1 MRILKGFVL
10 LLIKILVLPLILLLT
25 LLTYFANMALN
36 LSAYV
41 LGPLMTLIF
50 CIIIYTVWKHTWF
63 HTGMLSAIEAGI
75 ATLYQMGDDS
85 RFQAVSNKFVSVAG
99 VNLPSDIRSARM
111 RRDSEMYYVS

>member
-1 MRILKGFVL
+1 MKILKGFIL
-10 LLIKILVLPLILLLT
+10 FLIKILVLPLILLLT
-25 LLTYFANMALN
+25 LLTYFTNMALN

-75 ATLYQMGDDS
+75 TILYFGAAWIIFLFEDL
-85 RFQAVSNKFVSVAG
+85 RNALLAFVM
-99 VNLPSDIRSARM
+99 N
-111 RRDSEMYYVS
+111 

>member
-1 MRILKGFVL
+1 MKILKGFAL

-25 LLTYFANMALN
+25 LITFFANMVLN
-36 LSAYV
+36 LGAYV

-75 ATLYQMGDDS
+75 ASVYFGAAWVMCIFEDWRNTLL
-85 RFQAVSNKFVSVAG
+85 AFVI
-99 VNLPSDIRSARM
+99 N
-111 RRDSEMYYVS
+111 

>member
-1 MRILKGFVL
+1 MKILKGIVL

-25 LLTYFANMALN
+25 LITFFANMALN
-36 LSAYV
+36 LGTYV

-75 ATLYQMGDDS
+75 AIMYFGAAWIMFIIEDWRNALL
-85 RFQAVSNKFVSVAG
+85 AFVI
-99 VNLPSDIRSARM
+99 N
-111 RRDSEMYYVS
+111 

>member
-10 LLIKILVLPLILLLT
+10 LLIKILVVPLILLLT

-50 CIIIYTVWKHTWF
+50 CIIIYTVWKRTWF

-75 ATLYQMGDDS
+75 ATLYFGAAWIIFLFEDL
-85 RFQAVSNKFVSVAG
+85 RNALLAFVM
-99 VNLPSDIRSARM
+99 N
-111 RRDSEMYYVS
+111 